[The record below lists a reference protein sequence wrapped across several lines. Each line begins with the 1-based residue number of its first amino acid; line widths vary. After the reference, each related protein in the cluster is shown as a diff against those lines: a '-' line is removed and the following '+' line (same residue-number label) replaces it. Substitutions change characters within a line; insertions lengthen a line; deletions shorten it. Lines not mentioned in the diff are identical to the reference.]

1 MVQARRQESA
11 SDIYHVICRG
21 CGRQILFEDD
31 VDRRK
36 YLSFLKEGL
45 DQNGSILFAW
55 CLMGNHVHL
64 LIKSPIEALSN
75 LMRVLNSS
83 YSMYFNK
90 RHDRVGHLMQGR
102 FKSEPIETDEYFLT
116 VLRYIHRNPEKAHMS
131 LTVDYPW
138 SSYAEYL
145 KGNSSPSIAN
155 TTFALELLGGTAEF
169 ASFHQEDDPTAPCID
184 AERGRMRLTDD
195 DALVAASQVLSNCRV
210 ENVVSLPQE
219 ERDDALRT
227 LKSANLSV
235 RQIERLTG
243 ISRSVVSKVCAGG

>member
-1 MVQARRQESA
+1 MVRAKRQESA
-11 SDIYHVICRG
+11 SDIYHIVSRG

-31 VDRRK
+31 ADRKK

-45 DQNGSILFAW
+45 DQNGAILFAW

-64 LIKSPIEALSN
+64 LIKCPIDTLSN
-75 LMRVLNSS
+75 LMRALNSS

-116 VLRYIHRNPEKAHMS
+116 ALRYIHRNPEKAQIS
-131 LTVDYPW
+131 LTVNYPW

-145 KGNSSPSIAN
+145 RGDSSPSIAN
-155 TTFALELLGGTAEF
+155 TAFALELLDGPAGF
-169 ASFHQEDDPTAPCID
+169 ASFHQEDDPAAPCID

-195 DALVAASQVLSNCRV
+195 DALIVASKILDTYRIES
-210 ENVVSLPQE
+210 VVSLPKE
-219 ERDDALRT
+219 KRDDALCA
-227 LKSANLSV
+227 LKAANLSV

-243 ISRSVVSKVCAGG
+243 ISRSVVSKVCANR